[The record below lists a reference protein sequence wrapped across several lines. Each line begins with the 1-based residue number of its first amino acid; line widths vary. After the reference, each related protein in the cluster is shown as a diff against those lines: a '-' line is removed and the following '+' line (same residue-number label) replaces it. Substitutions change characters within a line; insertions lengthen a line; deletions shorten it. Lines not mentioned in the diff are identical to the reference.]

1 MVDPRIILAQAWD
14 SMAPYE
20 RHVVVHRMAQ
30 LDVAVGAAFL
40 ALVADRTQGDTAAIA
55 NLAAA
60 WDAARQFRPG
70 ILSGVNPF
78 ANGWTFP

>member
-1 MVDPRIILAQAWD
+1 MDPRVILAHAWD

-20 RHVVVHRMAQ
+20 RHVVVHRLVQ
-30 LDVAVGAAFL
+30 LDIAVSAAFL
-40 ALVADRTQGDTAAIA
+40 ALVSDRTQGDTAAIA

-60 WDAARQFRPG
+60 WDTIRQFRPG
-70 ILSGVNPF
+70 ILSEINPF